1 VEWWNCTLYRVSS
14 IENQPEP
21 EGDIF
26 SAESMEISAS
36 ERTQFRHLLER
47 SKASWHRGFECPSRR
62 QGVYAVSGSPGPIRI
77 VPNGLISR
85 LEPASSW
92 GDLLAQAENLQNLAR
107 NRRDTSFRCYRR
119 DPRVRSRC
127 FSNSARWKGDAS
139 ADGSFARCNAS
150 TEKGLRCEQN
160 SQEWSRCPF

>member
-1 VEWWNCTLYRVSS
+1 VELHFVSCQLDRES
-14 IENQPEP
+14 TRT

-92 GDLLAQAENLQNLAR
+92 GDLLAQAEDLQNLAR

-119 DPRVRSRC
+119 DPRAKSMLLKLSSMEGRC
-127 FSNSARWKGDAS
+127 
-139 ADGSFARCNAS
+139 
-150 TEKGLRCEQN
+150 LR
-160 SQEWSRCPF
+160 

>member
-1 VEWWNCTLYRVSS
+1 MKKGRE
-14 IENQPEP
+14 
-21 EGDIF
+21 F
-26 SAESMEISAS
+26 
-36 ERTQFRHLLER
+36 
-47 SKASWHRGFECPSRR
+47 KSRLDR

-92 GDLLAQAENLQNLAR
+92 GDLLAQAEDLQNLAR
-107 NRRDTSFRCYRR
+107 NRRDPSFR
-119 DPRVRSRC
+119 
-127 FSNSARWKGDAS
+127 FTGGARECEVDAS
-139 ADGSFARCNAS
+139 QTQLDGREMPPLTGSFARCNAS